1 MTAAPS
7 RTWRVPPEADLRH
20 RAWDGEDVFFHG
32 GAGDTHRLSAAAA
45 IILLRLSRAP
55 ADEATLADELARAAA
70 CDTDEAGDA
79 LAGILDELARLEYA
93 EPAP

>member
-45 IILLRLSRAP
+45 LVLLRLRQGS

-70 CDTDEAGDA
+70 CDTDEANAA
-79 LAGILDELARLEYA
+79 LDDILAELARLEFA

>member
-32 GAGDTHRLSAAAA
+32 GAGD